1 MVTPVFSITREK
13 HLDHMV
19 RVVPFIVTLYAIQCY
34 FIINMEKTAIA
45 SDALLF
51 LGLCLITMISS
62 FITYDLTHIVNFTE
76 DKIEISVRWAGY
88 KKTLPICDISKVD
101 VLDPGQSF
109 STMILTSKNGEKHKF
124 FFIDDADKIKKWL
137 EDKQSSEFKI
147 AA

>member
-1 MVTPVFSITREK
+1 MVTPVFSISREK

-51 LGLCLITMISS
+51 LGLCLISMISM
-62 FITYDLTHIVNFTE
+62 FITYDLTHIVNFSE
-76 DKIEISVRWAGY
+76 NSIEISVHWAGY
-88 KKTLPICDISKVD
+88 KKTLSISEISKVE
-101 VLDPGQSF
+101 VIDPGQSF
-109 STMILTSKNGEKHKF
+109 STIVLISKNGEKHKI
-124 FFIDDADKIKKWL
+124 FFIDDADKIKKWI
-137 EDKQSSEFKI
+137 EEKQSSEFKI

>member
-1 MVTPVFSITREK
+1 MVTPVFCITREK

-19 RVVPFIVTLYAIQCY
+19 RVVPFIVSLYAIQCY
-34 FIINMEKTAIA
+34 FIINMENSGIA

-62 FITYDLTHIVNFTE
+62 FITYDLTHIVNFSE
-76 DKIEISVRWAGY
+76 DKIEITVRWAKY
-88 KKTLPICDISKVD
+88 KKTLSICDISKVD
-101 VLDPGQSF
+101 VIDPGQSF
-109 STMILTSKNGEKHKF
+109 STIVLTSKDGKKHTF
-124 FFIDDADKIKKWL
+124 FFIDNADKIKKWI